1 MKCPRCG
8 NEMVMDEHR
17 KMNLY
22 MCYECGYVE
31 GSSLDEE
38 AKPYHETNLEHLY
51 SINLDESV
59 STITKEIGAV
69 EENVNSWAKRVFYRY
84 IR

>member
-22 MCYECGYVE
+22 MCYDCGYIE
-31 GSSLDEE
+31 GNNLTEE
-38 AKPYHETNLEHLY
+38 PQLYHETNLEHLQA
-51 SINLDESV
+51 V
-59 STITKEIGAV
+59 ITEEIDAV
-69 EENVNSWAKRVFYRY
+69 EDNVNSWAKRYL
-84 IR
+84 

>member
-8 NEMVMDEHR
+8 HEMVMDEHR

-31 GSSLDEE
+31 GSSLE
-38 AKPYHETNLEHLY
+38 AEPQMYHETGMEHLH
-51 SINLDESV
+51 SALNESV
-59 STITKEIGAV
+59 STIEKELGSV
-69 EENVNSWAKRVFYRY
+69 EHNVNSWAKNLFYKY

>member
-17 KMNLY
+17 KMNLF

-31 GSSLDEE
+31 GNSLEDDVRPYQETGMEHLHSSL
-38 AKPYHETNLEHLY
+38 N
-51 SINLDESV
+51 ESV
-59 STITKEIGAV
+59 STLEKEIGFV
-69 EENVNSWAKRVFYRY
+69 EHNVNSWAKNLLYKY